1 MADVAD
7 KANTDDAV
15 YNNIDNFEEA
25 NEVEWVDET
34 SFVNEADVANMV
46 DSFVEAKED
55 SIALLGG
62 KFNCCFMITSA
73 NVIAVAKIS
82 VVESACE
89 IQSKYATTNRNMDA
103 DVQSK
108 DVFDLPLKGNAFFD
122 LLGIDLIS
130 DIAFVSAFTDRQESQ
145 L

>member
-55 SIALLGG
+55 SIALSG
-62 KFNCCFMITSA
+62 
-73 NVIAVAKIS
+73 
-82 VVESACE
+82 ESSTAA
-89 IQSKYATTNRNMDA
+89 SW
-103 DVQSK
+103 
-108 DVFDLPLKGNAFFD
+108 
-122 LLGIDLIS
+122 
-130 DIAFVSAFTDRQESQ
+130 
-145 L
+145 